1 MHLKILCLAKGVN
14 EITIFLYLKHLRTGL
29 KMKFTCLHTI
39 QVLKVC
45 TTSLKSIVRTEGDNI
60 LQKIILN
67 DILS

>member
-1 MHLKILCLAKGVN
+1 MLGLLKGVN
-14 EITIFLYLKHLRTGL
+14 EITIFLSLKHLRTGF
-29 KMKFTCLHTI
+29 KMKFTSLNTF

-45 TTSLKSIVRTEGDNI
+45 TPSLKSIVRTEGDNI